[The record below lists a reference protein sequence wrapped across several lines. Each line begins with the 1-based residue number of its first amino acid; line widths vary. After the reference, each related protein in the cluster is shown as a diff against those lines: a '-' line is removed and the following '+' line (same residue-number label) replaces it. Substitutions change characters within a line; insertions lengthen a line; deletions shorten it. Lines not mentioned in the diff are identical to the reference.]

1 MADALDPEPISAPGD
16 AVAAGSDPE
25 PDPAVAPPMLPSR
38 SAYLLAFGAVV
49 LAGIFGA
56 IIGYGVADVGSSS
69 DAATFLGL
77 LIGAVIGAGGVG
89 VVAVLVLRAMSEWNR
104 TQALPEEQRPQRQ
117 PKRS

>member
-1 MADALDPEPISAPGD
+1 MAEALDPEPAPPAAD
-16 AVAAGSDPE
+16 APQTEAAD
-25 PDPAVAPPMLPSR
+25 AAPPMLPSR
-38 SAYLLAFGAVV
+38 TAYLLSFAAVV

-69 DAATFLGL
+69 DVATFLGT
-77 LIGAVIGAGGVG
+77 LIGATIGAAGVG

-104 TQALPEEQRPQRQ
+104 TQALPEDQRPVRQ

>member
-1 MADALDPEPISAPGD
+1 MAEALDPEPAPPEVD
-16 AVAAGSDPE
+16 APQADA
-25 PDPAVAPPMLPSR
+25 APPMLPSR
-38 SAYLLAFGAVV
+38 TAYLLSFGAVV

-69 DAATFLGL
+69 DVATFLGT
-77 LIGAVIGAGGVG
+77 LIGATIGAAGVG

-104 TQALPEEQRPQRQ
+104 TQALPPEQRAPRQ

>member
-1 MADALDPEPISAPGD
+1 MADALDPEPTPAPATGAAPGPPPD
-16 AVAAGSDPE
+16 A
-25 PDPAVAPPMLPSR
+25 APPMLPSKG
-38 SAYLLAFGAVV
+38 AYLLAFGAVV

-69 DAATFLGL
+69 DVATFLGT

-104 TQALPEEQRPQRQ
+104 IQALPEDQRPQKQ